1 MVDQDGRTLLFVEMC
16 ARVVKNN
23 LRLRLRER
31 MRYIRCPPPTT
42 FSPCRSALVQAW
54 TPVSPPVLR
63 FCGAK
68 NTQETEA
75 AVRRALPSVG
85 DRLHESRHR
94 PQRSVRGVLG
104 QESED
109 LPRKVRCDTTPYL
122 LRLWRALTHVISA
135 TQKIRGGAQC
145 GRGGGRLRA
154 QVRARLL
161 LRQLD
166 GWEAVAVQQN
176 PEDLRTQV
184 HPSSQRRVLQAQ
196 ELLGRPRRAA
206 LGIHCTPISHKP
218 SAYWRLANSHSNRQD
233 DTDLEEI
240 GLRVKHM
247 NIISYAQ
254 GHCLHLK
261 GNMAWN
267 NNPINAQ
274 RFFNMAM
281 EKYEGQKPYARA
293 RSPASPPFFRRAR
306 MLMAT
311 VCFPFYRTTTEALSS
326 APWSSDILVNCAE
339 IATKF
344 LEGEEKNLANLN
356 FSINHPKGTYSPAH
370 PFACSSCTLPL
381 ALRLIWCWLFFV
393 LQRKR
398 QTTIFCGRYRATPTT
413 ATPSSSTPSSWIAAA
428 SSRRPKSFI
437 SDRSRCVHCFRC
449 PHHY

>member
-1 MVDQDGRTLLFVEMC
+1 M
-16 ARVVKNN
+16 
-23 LRLRLRER
+23 
-31 MRYIRCPPPTT
+31 PPPHFLPLSLCVGAGVGTCLT
-42 FSPCRSALVQAW
+42 
-54 TPVSPPVLR
+54 PVLR
-63 FCGAK
+63 FCDTKTLRKLKLPLEEPYHRLVIDYMNLVIGHNDQSEEYWAK
-68 NTQETEA
+68 NLKTSL
-75 AVRRALPSVG
+75 VRS
-85 DRLHESRHR
+85 
-94 PQRSVRGVLG
+94 
-104 QESED
+104 
-109 LPRKVRCDTTPYL
+109 RCDTTPYP
-122 LRLWRALTHVISA
+122 LRLWRALTYVISA

-218 SAYWRLANSHSNRQD
+218 SAYWRRADSHSNRQD

-311 VCFPFYRTTTEALSS
+311 VCFPLYRTTTEALSS

-344 LEGEEKNLANLN
+344 LE
-356 FSINHPKGTYSPAH
+356 
-370 PFACSSCTLPL
+370 
-381 ALRLIWCWLFFV
+381 V
-393 LQRKR
+393 KR
-398 QTTIFCGRYRATPTT
+398 RTWPT
-413 ATPSSSTPSSWIAAA
+413 
-428 SSRRPKSFI
+428 
-437 SDRSRCVHCFRC
+437 
-449 PHHY
+449 